1 MNDDLEVAHPQSGSS
16 PTLFLVELDLE
27 MLVFVER
34 GKPEYPE
41 KNVSEQRRERT
52 KNSTYIWRR
61 LRDLN
66 LGHIQWKASALTS
79 APSLATDC
87 LVIGQYAPSLARTE
101 LNGSFFL
108 TAGKKNSQKFL
119 CKKLKKLKI
128 S

>member
-16 PTLFLVELDLE
+16 PTLFLVELE
-27 MLVFVER
+27 FGNVGFCRE

-66 LGHIQWKASALTS
+66 LGHIQWKASALTT

-101 LNGSFFL
+101 LNGSFFFNCW
-108 TAGKKNSQKFL
+108 K
-119 CKKLKKLKI
+119 KKLSEILVLKI
-128 S
+128 KKA